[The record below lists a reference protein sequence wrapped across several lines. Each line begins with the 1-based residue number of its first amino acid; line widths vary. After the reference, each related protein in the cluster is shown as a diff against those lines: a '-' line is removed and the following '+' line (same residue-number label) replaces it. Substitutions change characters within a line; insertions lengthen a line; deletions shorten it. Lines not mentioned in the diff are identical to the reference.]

1 MRAARRRW
9 ADSARPGRR
18 LRAARR
24 AFRARRAL
32 ARRTPARLARSVWAG
47 SRALVRRVRAFSQGL
62 SLRWKIAAALAGGC
76 ALVAVAIGLLIHQAR
91 VAQTVTTARE
101 SATAQ
106 LVRVRQL
113 YELTGQVDQS
123 DADAAV
129 DDGRLPSALRESALA
144 GRRSTFVDLDGPDPA
159 VWAARPIGGQVLS
172 VRLPLAAER
181 ADLREFDRELV
192 AWGALVVALA
202 ALGGAG
208 LASRL
213 SRELRTAA
221 ATARRISRG
230 ELDARIGQS
239 GPDTARNE
247 VAELARAVDTMA
259 ASLQRRLEAEQRFT
273 ADVAHELRTPL
284 TGLHT
289 AAELLP
295 PSRPTELVR
304 DRVAALRTLTED
316 LLEIARL
323 DARVERP
330 ALEIRPLGA
339 LVEGILRRCGFAVE
353 LVDVDGREDTLVRT
367 DPRRLERIVANLVAN
382 ARRHGAS
389 PVEVTVTGTTVTVRD
404 HGPGF
409 PSHVL
414 RDGPQRFVTGS
425 RERGQGSGLGL
436 TIALGQ
442 AAVIGAEVAL
452 ENAESGGAV
461 ATVTLP
467 RG

>member
-1 MRAARRRW
+1 MRAAP
-9 ADSARPGRR
+9 RPGGEGAGRR

-24 AFRARRAL
+24 AL
-32 ARRTPARLARSVWAG
+32 ARLARSAWTGA
-47 SRALVRRVRAFSQGL
+47 RALVRRVRAFSQGL

-91 VAQTVTTARE
+91 AAQLVTTARE

-144 GRRSTFVDLDGPDPA
+144 GRRGTFVELDGPDPA

-202 ALGGAG
+202 ALGGAA

-230 ELDARIGQS
+230 ELDARIGPS

-316 LLEIARL
+316 LLEVARL

-330 ALEIRPLGA
+330 ALEVRPLGD
-339 LVEGILRRCGFAVE
+339 LVEGILRRGGFGVE
-353 LVDVDGREDTLVRT
+353 RADVGGDALVRT

-389 PVEVTVTGTTVTVRD
+389 PVEVTVCGTTVTVRD

-409 PSHVL
+409 PAHVL
-414 RDGPQRFVTGS
+414 RDGPRRFVTGS
-425 RERGQGSGLGL
+425 QERGQGSGLGL

-442 AAVIGAEVAL
+442 AEVIGARVEL
-452 ENAESGGAV
+452 RNPPSGGAS

-467 RG
+467 GA

>member
-1 MRAARRRW
+1 MRRRAA
-9 ADSARPGRR
+9 G
-18 LRAARR
+18 
-24 AFRARRAL
+24 
-32 ARRTPARLARSVWAG
+32 LARSAWAG
-47 SRALVRRVRAFSQGL
+47 ARALVRRFRAFSQGL

-76 ALVAVAIGLLIHQAR
+76 ALVAVTIGLLIHQAR
-91 VAQTVTTARE
+91 AAQLVTTARE

-113 YELTGQVDQS
+113 YELTGQVDRS
-123 DADAAV
+123 VADAAV

-144 GRRSTFVDLDGPDPA
+144 GRRSTFVELDGPAPA
-159 VWAARPIGGQVLS
+159 VWAARPIGDQVLS
-172 VRLPLAAER
+172 VRLPLTAER

-202 ALGGAG
+202 ALGGAA

-239 GPDTARNE
+239 GPDSARNE

-316 LLEIARL
+316 LLEVARL

-330 ALEIRPLGA
+330 ALEVRPLGA
-339 LVEGILRRCGFAVE
+339 LVEGILRRGGFGVE
-353 LVDVDGREDTLVRT
+353 LADGAGSTLVRT

-382 ARRHGAS
+382 ARRHGAG

-409 PSHVL
+409 PEHVL

-442 AAVIGAEVAL
+442 AEVIGARVTL
-452 ENAESGGAV
+452 HNVESGGAS

-467 RG
+467 QG

>member
-1 MRAARRRW
+1 MRRPV
-9 ADSARPGRR
+9 ADRALPGRR

-24 AFRARRAL
+24 AFRARRTL
-32 ARRTPARLARSVWAG
+32 ARRAPARLARSAWAG
-47 SRALVRRVRAFSQGL
+47 ARALVRRVRAFSQGL

-76 ALVAVAIGLLIHQAR
+76 ALVAVTIGLLIHQAR
-91 VAQTVTTARE
+91 AAQLVTTARE

-144 GRRSTFVDLDGPDPA
+144 GRRSTFVELDGPDPA

-172 VRLPLAAER
+172 VRLPLTAER

-316 LLEIARL
+316 LLEVARL

-330 ALEIRPLGA
+330 ALEVRPLGA
-339 LVEGILRRCGFAVE
+339 LVEGILRRGGFAVARA
-353 LVDVDGREDTLVRT
+353 DVDGDALVRT

-382 ARRHGAS
+382 ALRHGAS

-409 PSHVL
+409 PPHVL

-425 RERGQGSGLGL
+425 LERGQGAGLGL

-442 AAVIGAEVAL
+442 AEVIGARVEL
-452 ENAESGGAV
+452 RNLSSGGAS

-467 RG
+467 QG